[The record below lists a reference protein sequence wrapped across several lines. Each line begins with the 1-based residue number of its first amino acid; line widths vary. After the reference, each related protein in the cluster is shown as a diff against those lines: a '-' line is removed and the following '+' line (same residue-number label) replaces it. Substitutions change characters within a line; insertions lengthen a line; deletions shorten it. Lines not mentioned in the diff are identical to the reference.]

1 MRDTKKRI
9 KDARLQEE
17 LAERRLSRN
26 KTIGLKLGKVVYMLA
41 HHGLPFTLYPE
52 MVELLADFKVDIGDI
67 NHSPDFCSV
76 LGPSLAKVQQ

>member
-41 HHGLPFTLYPE
+41 HHGLPFTLYSE
-52 MVELLADFKVDIGDI
+52 MVQLLADFKVDVGDI
-67 NHSPDFCSV
+67 NHSKLFCRD
-76 LGPSLAKVQQ
+76 LGPSIAQV